1 MNTASNLILGF
12 DPGLNVTGWGAI
24 KSHGN
29 REEHLSHGTIVT
41 KNQQILGVRL
51 NTIFEQV
58 SDLCQKYSP
67 SSIAVEK
74 IFSNKNPDSTIKLG
88 KARGIIFLVAARFDI
103 EIFEYSPNT
112 VKKNLVGYGHATKF
126 QIVKM
131 IERIFPNLVIE
142 DENSADALAV
152 AVCHSMQKRSKIFL
166 K

>member
-24 KSHGN
+24 KSYGN
-29 REEHLSHGTIVT
+29 REEHISHGTIVT

-51 NTIFEQV
+51 NNIFEQV
-58 SDLCQKYSP
+58 SDLCRKYSP

-88 KARGIIFLVAARFDI
+88 KARGIIFLVAARYDI

-112 VKKNLVGYGHATKF
+112 VKKNLVGYGHAEKSQIIYMINKF
-126 QIVKM
+126 FSIKEK
-131 IERIFPNLVIE
+131 ISH
-142 DENSADALAV
+142 DSADALAV
-152 AVCHSMQKRSKIFL
+152 AICHSMQKQSKI
-166 K
+166 KVV